1 MDYEKELEKI
11 VKDFQSSFNFYILKN
26 NYEFSDSA
34 KEFLD
39 KYLSIK
45 NHLYK
50 DDKTKC
56 LELKELFESTM
67 ETTLKT
73 VRTITEINKLWK
85 PDYSNIDSEMVDRAK
100 TVCES
105 IQNLFE
111 DKKCRKV
118 ISNIDLY
125 NLYGSYYQ
133 LSSGIK
139 NGLVTEDEINK
150 IEGNLKPIIDKIWE
164 VSLTN
169 VRDFNLGDEFK
180 FIVHNISNDEMN
192 GKKLGNNGQK
202 TRLSTSLISDKEM
215 GLFGYY
221 KYGFILPYESNV
233 ITSGFSDLDSY
244 ETNFGEKL
252 CLNKTN
258 SSLITPDT
266 LANEAANKNIRINGS
281 LLNYDKGSSYNEIL
295 LDSSKGLNPSAVYCI
310 TYGEKELNRN
320 YRQAKKLAEEY
331 GLPLID
337 IDISLYRTK
346 NNIGTILTDEEP
358 LTINEQNEFAR
369 NFLEQF
375 YNNKSYSSENIK
387 TLIDSDLELYQDMIV
402 DIFLTQKKENNVD
415 LNNLFTLYE
424 NAKKDRKHESE
435 KYNTYLNEIEDLK
448 EVLSNYNQAI
458 NLCTDD
464 ISKDKI
470 IKTTEPILHRLKQL
484 NILIGDTS
492 HIGISNEH
500 YTAQGNPLVQDFK
513 DNFSPFKF
521 ETFEFNGERIEI
533 ICGHKSKHE
542 LDAER
547 QKLLEQI
554 DLSNDPMEKRKYHAK
569 RVIETWMNGFITNAV
584 NIDIASYDKKVP
596 ELEQMKEDS
605 KNYIE
610 VISTEKKLSDYEQL
624 LEAKEELLTQI
635 KLLEDSK
642 KIYDGKSSLEHIEEL
657 QSEFL
662 KNNDSRNAILHGYD
676 DQMLRLKQRQEE
688 LLREKEAFEK
698 KSSLVKFFTS
708 KKNKQNDQYLS
719 NINKQIDT
727 LTNDINNVKSSI
739 EFEKNRLVQLEN
751 NLLETYGLDGMNL
764 DDYKQRLSIVMNDIE
779 NLTDTFKQ
787 LELKDKL
794 KEIEEQLSKIN
805 VSKEQSI
812 AIQNNLIAKKTNVN
826 PSIIIPTIDD
836 THHKIDDDIRTRG
849 K

>member
-45 NHLYK
+45 NHPYK
-50 DDKTKC
+50 DDKIKC
-56 LELKELFESTM
+56 LELKELLESKM
-67 ETTLKT
+67 EATLKT

-85 PDYSNIDSEMVDRAK
+85 PDYSNMDSEMVDRAK
-100 TVCES
+100 IVCES

-111 DKKCRKV
+111 YKKCRKA

-133 LSSGIK
+133 LSNGIK
-139 NGLVTEDEINK
+139 NGSITEDEINK
-150 IEGNLKPIIDKIWE
+150 IEGSLKPIIDKIWE

-169 VRDFNLGDEFK
+169 VQDFNLGDEFK

-192 GKKLGNNGQK
+192 GKTLGNNGEK

-258 SSLITPDT
+258 SLLITPDT

-320 YRQAKKLAEEY
+320 YRQSKKLAEEY

-337 IDISLYRTK
+337 IDLTLYRTK
-346 NNIGTILTDEEP
+346 NNTGTILTDVEP
-358 LTINEQNEFAR
+358 LTIKEQKEFAR
-369 NFLEQF
+369 NFLEQY
-375 YNNKSYSSENIK
+375 YNNKNYSSENAK
-387 TLIDSDLELYQDMIV
+387 KLIDSDLELYQDMIV

-424 NAKKDRKHESE
+424 NAKKDRKHDSE
-435 KYNTYLNEIEDLK
+435 KYNTYLNEIIALK
-448 EVLSNYNQAI
+448 EVLFNYNQAI
-458 NLCTDD
+458 NICTDD

-492 HIGISNEH
+492 HVGLSHEN
-500 YTAQGNPLVQDFK
+500 YVFQSNPLVKDFK
-513 DNFSPFKF
+513 ENFSPYKK
-521 ETFEFNGERIEI
+521 EVIEFNGEKIEVI
-533 ICGHKSKHE
+533 TGHKSKQE
-542 LDAER
+542 LEAER

-584 NIDIASYDKKVP
+584 NIEITSYDKKIP

-698 KSSLVKFFTS
+698 KSSFVKFFAS

-764 DDYKQRLSIVMNDIE
+764 DDYKQRLSMVMNDIE

-805 VSKEQSI
+805 ISKEQSI
-812 AIQNNLIAKKTNVN
+812 AIQNNLIAKKTSVN